1 MSAKKQSRKW
11 NLTINHPIE
20 KGWTHEKLKT
30 TLQGIASLTY
40 YCMADE
46 KGENEVFHTHI
57 YIVSKNP
64 KPFTTMKNFFPESHI
79 EAPDGT
85 SRQNRDYIFKE
96 GEKFNKNPDTGE
108 YDYTDTSGKKHKG
121 THYDSSHEEY
131 GELPDERQGQRTDLS
146 QLYEM
151 IKDGYSD
158 VDIME
163 QNPKYLMHLDKIER
177 ARQAY
182 RFSIYSDVWRTMDVT
197 YIWGTTGSGK
207 TRYVVDKYGY
217 SNVYR
222 VTDYLHPFDSYK
234 GQDVILFEEFRSSL
248 KMDDMLKFLDGHPVE
263 IPARY
268 MNRVACYTKVYF
280 CTNIDLR
287 DQYRHI
293 QEDEPETWRAFLRRI
308 HTVRVMFDGRT
319 ASFPT
324 EVYLNGEWFFLTD
337 EQEKSVPF
345 YPDYEQIEMEV

>member
-1 MSAKKQSRKW
+1 
-11 NLTINHPIE
+11 
-20 KGWTHEKLKT
+20 
-30 TLQGIASLTY
+30 
-40 YCMADE
+40 
-46 KGENEVFHTHI
+46 
-57 YIVSKNP
+57 
-64 KPFTTMKNFFPESHI
+64 
-79 EAPDGT
+79 
-85 SRQNRDYIFKE
+85 
-96 GEKFNKNPDTGE
+96 
-108 YDYTDTSGKKHKG
+108 
-121 THYDSSHEEY
+121 
-131 GELPDERQGQRTDLS
+131 
-146 QLYEM
+146 
-151 IKDGYSD
+151 
-158 VDIME
+158 ME

-324 EVYLNGEWFFLTD
+324 EVYLDGEWFFLTD
-337 EQEKSVPF
+337 EQEKAVPF
-345 YPDYEQIEMEV
+345 HPDYEQIEMEV